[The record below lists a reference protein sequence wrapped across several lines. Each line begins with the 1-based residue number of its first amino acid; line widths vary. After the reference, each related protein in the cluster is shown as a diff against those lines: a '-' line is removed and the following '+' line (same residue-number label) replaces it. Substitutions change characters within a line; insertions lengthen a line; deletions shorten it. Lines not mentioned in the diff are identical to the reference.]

1 MRMEQSKIT
10 LEKIILKL
18 LKTEGF
24 QINEVNLL
32 FVQLAQRENFHSVH
46 CLKPPIIEVVF
57 SKKIQDTSDVCS
69 LIEKFIRAYF
79 SVTSNQKDIQSLAIL
94 VDVS

>member
-1 MRMEQSKIT
+1 MEQSKII

-18 LKTEGF
+18 LKSEGV

-32 FVQLAQRENFHSVH
+32 YVQLAARENFHSVH
-46 CLKPPIIEVVF
+46 CLKPPTIDVVF
-57 SKKIQDTSDVCS
+57 SKEIPDTSDICS
-69 LIEKFIRAYF
+69 FIEKHIRAYF
-79 SVTSNQKDIQSLAIL
+79 SVTTNQMDLQSLAIL

>member
-1 MRMEQSKIT
+1 MHVEQSKII

-18 LKTEGF
+18 LKSEGV

-32 FVQLAQRENFHSVH
+32 YVHLAARENFHSVH
-46 CLKPPIIEVVF
+46 CFKTPIIDVVF
-57 SKKIQDTSDVCS
+57 SKDIPDTSDICS
-69 LIEKFIRAYF
+69 FIEKHIRAYF
-79 SVTSNQKDIQSLAIL
+79 SVTTNQMDLQSLAIL

>member
-1 MRMEQSKIT
+1 MEQSKII

-18 LKTEGF
+18 LKSEGF
-24 QINEVNLL
+24 QIKEVNLL
-32 FVQLAQRENFHSVH
+32 YVQLAERENFHSVH

-57 SKKIQDTSDVCS
+57 SKKIPDTSDVCS
-69 LIEKFIRAYF
+69 LIEKYIRAYF

>member
-1 MRMEQSKIT
+1 MEQSKII

-18 LKTEGF
+18 LKSEGF
-24 QINEVNLL
+24 QIKEVNLL
-32 FVQLAQRENFHSVH
+32 YVQLAARENFHSVH
-46 CLKPPIIEVVF
+46 SFKPPIIDVVF
-57 SKKIQDTSDVCS
+57 SKKIPDTSDVCS
-69 LIEKFIRAYF
+69 LIEKHIRAYF